1 VGLDFKQHERGGP
14 LLNFAQQI
22 AMMNRSNF
30 LTIAALAA
38 LPFASSCGSGS
49 ETTDGTAPA
58 DDAAATACACLQEKL
73 GKLNGV
79 LAAEGND
86 AWTPSQ
92 WTTALADESS
102 PCMQTKGSAEAD
114 LAAANLEKDCPG
126 FDEYKAKIKEFSD
139 RLSAA
144 QKAAKEEKVQD
155 IQELT
160 GGGGARDLLDQLSN
174 KGKQ

>member
-1 VGLDFKQHERGGP
+1 
-14 LLNFAQQI
+14 
-22 AMMNRSNF
+22 MNRSNL

-38 LPFASSCGSGS
+38 LPFLTSCGSGS

-58 DDAAATACACLQEKL
+58 DDAAATACACLQEKI

-79 LAAEGND
+79 LTAEGN
-86 AWTPSQ
+86 ATWTATQ
-92 WTTALADESS
+92 WTDALSSESS
-102 PCMQTKGSAEAD
+102 PCMQTKGSTEAD
-114 LAAANLEKDCPG
+114 LAAAELEKDCPG
-126 FDEYKAKIKEFSD
+126 FAEYQAKIKEFSD

-144 QKAAKEEKVQD
+144 QKAAKEEKIQD

-174 KGKQ
+174 KNQ